1 MRDLVVN
8 RSALDRIIASGGYV
22 GINTGGTPDG
32 NAIPVAKV
40 AADQASA
47 REEMKAGRTLP
58 VREIE
63 RRVIPQMRGHEYL
76 SFEYD
81 GNSSAYRLKFI
92 KEGQVVWVDVD
103 ARTARILR
111 ISR

>member
-1 MRDLVVN
+1 MRKLFALAVSAALV
-8 RSALDRIIASGGYV
+8 SGAFGV
-22 GINTGGTPDG
+22 P
-32 NAIPVAKV
+32 
-40 AADQASA
+40 AAAQQSRGDQASA

-81 GNSSAYRLKFI
+81 GNASAYRLKFI

>member
-1 MRDLVVN
+1 MRKLFASFVAAALV
-8 RSALDRIIASGGYV
+8 
-22 GINTGGTPDG
+22 TG
-32 NAIPVAKV
+32 AVAVPVA
-40 AADQASA
+40 AQSRGDQASA
-47 REEMKAGRTLP
+47 REEMTAGRNLP

-63 RRVIPQMRGHEYL
+63 RRVIPQMRGHDYL

-81 GNSSAYRLKFI
+81 GGNSAYRLKFM

-111 ISR
+111 VSR

>member
-1 MRDLVVN
+1 MRKLF
-8 RSALDRIIASGGYV
+8 AS
-22 GINTGGTPDG
+22 
-32 NAIPVAKV
+32 V
-40 AADQASA
+40 AAAALVTGAVAVPAGAQSRGDQASA

-81 GNSSAYRLKFI
+81 GNSSAYRLKFL

>member
-1 MRDLVVN
+1 MRKLFA
-8 RSALDRIIASGGYV
+8 SAVAIALLSG
-22 GINTGGTPDG
+22 
-32 NAIPVAKV
+32 AVAV
-40 AADQASA
+40 PAAAQSRGDQASA
-47 REEMKAGRTLP
+47 REEMRAGRNLP

-63 RRVIPQMRGHEYL
+63 RRVIPQMKGHEYL
-76 SFEYD
+76 TLEYD
-81 GNSSAYRLKFI
+81 SDSTAYRLKFL